1 MAGDVV
7 RAAHVTGTA
16 ESGAVDGRA
25 VASDVA
31 VHALSNVRAIKVWR
45 DLTSL

>member
-1 MAGDVV
+1 MDGDV
-7 RAAHVTGTA
+7 RAAQVAGTD

-25 VASDVA
+25 TASDVA

-45 DLTSL
+45 DLTSI